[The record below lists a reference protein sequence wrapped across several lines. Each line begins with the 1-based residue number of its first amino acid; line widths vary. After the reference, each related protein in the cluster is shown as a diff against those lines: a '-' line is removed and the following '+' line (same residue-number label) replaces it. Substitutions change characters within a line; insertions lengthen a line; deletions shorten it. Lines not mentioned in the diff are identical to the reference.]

1 MQVGFRFG
9 GTKSKEFISD
19 NIYFFSAKLEEPS
32 AESEGKARQLKVYGP
47 CKIFEIVVAWEG
59 GNDP

>member
-9 GTKSKEFISD
+9 GIKSKEFVSD

-47 CKIFEIVVAWEG
+47 CKIFEIVVA
-59 GNDP
+59 